1 MLIKSSLIILLC
13 GLLLTGC
20 KMNEEP
26 PRETALPENT
36 QGEGDTQETV
46 TAMEEDTKA
55 PQPVYDEALAK
66 WHNHP
71 EQGRYTMYE
80 YNEEHNAWDFVYVN
94 LGKRLVWEISGRE
107 MFAEYEGERFQVP
120 WVTNI
125 CRFTD
130 TVSHDL
136 NQDGVDELILLVD
149 QYDECGA
156 VPFVFD
162 VANGRDLSPVY
173 GIFDED
179 GDIYSGN
186 RIFLYEEYA
195 LPIAAAMNQAFE
207 RGGYSRR
214 FELEEDGSLELTG
227 FVQCKLFDT
236 DGNYGNRI
244 YFSYLPMYG
253 YPAVW
258 SCTAEFVYDESG
270 CRVENIQ
277 ARTWVDSFWEKI
289 DVVTENSLKAGLE
302 YNDDEGV
309 YYFTFTGENIIV
321 SYSVTVGQQS
331 GDITVEYCGEEYPV
345 EWTTAGS
352 MAKKEYFELMDAD
365 GDGSP
370 ELVWHEISQTGGKE
384 TYEKHIYDF
393 QRRSEIVTE

>member
-1 MLIKSSLIILLC
+1 MLKKSGFIILLC

-26 PRETALPENT
+26 WRETALPENT

-55 PQPVYDEALAK
+55 PHPVCDEALAK

-130 TVSHDL
+130 TVSYDL

-162 VANGRDLSPVY
+162 VANGQDLSPVY

-186 RIFLYEEYA
+186 RIYF
-195 LPIAAAMNQAFE
+195 
-207 RGGYSRR
+207 
-214 FELEEDGSLELTG
+214 
-227 FVQCKLFDT
+227 
-236 DGNYGNRI
+236 NY
-244 YFSYLPMYG
+244 FPMYG

-309 YYFTFTGENIIV
+309 YYFIFTGENIIV

-345 EWTTAGS
+345 EWITAGS

-365 GDGSP
+365 NDGYD

-384 TYEKHIYDF
+384 IYERHIYDF
-393 QRRSEIVTE
+393 QSRSEIVTE